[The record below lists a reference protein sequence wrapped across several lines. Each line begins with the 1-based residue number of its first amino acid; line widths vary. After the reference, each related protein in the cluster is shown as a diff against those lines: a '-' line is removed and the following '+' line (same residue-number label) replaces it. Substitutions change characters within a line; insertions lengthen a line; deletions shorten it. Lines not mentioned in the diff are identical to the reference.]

1 MLEERVRQNLYKL
14 INQYY
19 KILKKRYKKTEYSY
33 KIEKVPSE
41 LKQSLLNYETSIFK
55 YIENKRITFSELFK
69 INQECVYSL
78 SPFETELLRN
88 YIGVF
93 DDGKKQT
100 IEEVSKRL
108 NITKNRASNALK
120 EIMDNFESELGQLLL
135 IKERN
140 KEIKN
145 KIFNKEFRK
154 QILNSDITFL
164 NITDNF
170 IEILRLENINT
181 VKDLLEITED
191 QVEKMNIQ
199 YGYYPELRII
209 PNRLIEEVHNIG
221 LRFEDEIMISQM
233 QHDDRGITINP
244 KTQICES
251 FDTLKDAIS
260 ARQFEPELLSRL
272 NLSDYLS
279 IDRKINECYMQ
290 EKIMDMNEKTT
301 EYDEKL
307 RKEKEKGL
315 SKRFRRTHLERNN

>member
-41 LKQSLLNYETSIFK
+41 LKQNLLNYETSIFK

-145 KIFNKEFRK
+145 KIFNKEFRN

-170 IEILRLENINT
+170 LEILRLENINT

-191 QVEKMNIQ
+191 QVEKMNVQ

-244 KTQICES
+244 KTKICES

-301 EYDEKL
+301 EYYEEL

-315 SKRFRRTHLERNN
+315 SKRFRKTYLKNEN